1 MARRRKK
8 KKEERD
14 RGVKLHREV
23 KKKKNQA
30 DVYTGQEIQEGN
42 EKRGCDEEEH
52 ERKEENEK
60 D

>member
-14 RGVKLHREV
+14 RGVKLHRG
-23 KKKKNQA
+23 KKKKE
-30 DVYTGQEIQEGN
+30 TGRRIHRPGDTGGN